1 MADLSRGD
9 ERGQLVLLTA
19 ISIAALLVL
28 VAALLS
34 TAVYTENVAT
44 RDTTADDARAAQLYR
59 VAAVEAVAGITERA
73 NEDGMTP
80 DEFNAT
86 VANWGDLH
94 ARQTA
99 IGGGS
104 AQVTV
109 GSMRTDVTVAQPTP
123 GQLTNDTGTR
133 ELFSNATGVDS
144 WQLTVENDSLVSPMD
159 TRTLSGL
166 ETSDAFRIV
175 VTDGTA
181 TWRAFVYE
189 NGTDVEVRVDQNGT
203 LSAPCATAPDA
214 SGTVTIDLVSNEIDS
229 TPCSA
234 LAFES
239 VVTAPYDISH
249 EEGATSSATGT
260 YELVV
265 PYISDVR
272 IDVTYTT
279 ADLEYVVRDVDV
291 EGES

>member
-1 MADLSRGD
+1 MADVTRD

-34 TAVYTENVAT
+34 AAVYTENVAT

-59 VAAVEAVAGITERA
+59 VAAVEAVAGITDRA
-73 NEDGMTP
+73 NQEGMTP

-86 VANWGDLH
+86 VANWSDLH

-99 IGGGS
+99 VGGAS
-104 AQVTV
+104 TRVSV
-109 GSMRTDVTVAQPTP
+109 RSMRTDVTVAQSTA
-123 GQLTNDTGTR
+123 GQLTDGNDTR
-133 ELFSNATGVDS
+133 DLFSNATGVDS
-144 WQLTVENDSLVSPMD
+144 WRLTVENDSLVSPAA
-159 TRTLSGL
+159 TGAVAAL
-166 ETSDAFRIV
+166 ETADAFRVV
-175 VTDGTA
+175 VTNGTA

-203 LSAPCATAPDA
+203 LSAPCATTPDA
-214 SGTVTIDLVSNEIDS
+214 SGTVTIDLVSHTVGTNAC
-229 TPCSA
+229 PA

-239 VVTAPYDISH
+239 VAAAPNDISYA
-249 EEGATSSATGT
+249 EGATSSAVGT

-265 PYISDVR
+265 PYISEVR

-279 ADLEYVVRDVDV
+279 TDLEYVVRDVDV